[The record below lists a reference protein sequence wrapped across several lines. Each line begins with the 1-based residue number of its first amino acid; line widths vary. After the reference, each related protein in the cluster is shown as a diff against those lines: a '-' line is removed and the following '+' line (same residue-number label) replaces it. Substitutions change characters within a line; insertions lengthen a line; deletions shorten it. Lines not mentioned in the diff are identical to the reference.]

1 MSMRRKRI
9 KVSFQMDT
17 HDCAA
22 ACLDMMAR
30 YHGLELTREEIR
42 NVCNQNSQGVSLSG
56 LTRAASA
63 LGFDTTCVKATYDE
77 VKARVQ
83 LPLIVYWSQGHYVV
97 LEQFAQNGVKL
108 VDPAA
113 GKLHYSRREFEE
125 LWLTKEGVV
134 PRGIIIR
141 MAPRAGFLLPTQT
154 ESSRW
159 RFAFLN
165 TCFGLLIKVLP
176 GILFSVAMLMGI
188 QFIAPFINTV
198 IVDDG
203 IQRGVTKVVL
213 YFSVIQLVFV
223 AIQAGLQAL
232 QAWLLLHVGVHINVT
247 LADSFITKL
256 FKVRASFFEGRQ
268 VGDLIQRF
276 GDQTLIQQA
285 VSVQLIEWLQGLVT
299 VAVFAAVLYLLDGRL
314 LLAYGTIV
322 IVFVVTTMFVLDKQR
337 IQNYKVFRASSQK
350 QSAVLDLFET
360 MTDIR
365 LSSAE
370 DDRRKIF
377 LDTYQ
382 LLAKASLRSDGLTVL
397 QRCSS
402 FVIFEGAAVLML
414 YMVSH
419 RAVQL
424 GLTIGIVVATQYVI
438 GQLAQPIMH
447 LSVLASQWQAAKLSL
462 DRSQEIHG
470 IENEH
475 SGHVVPVEQGDLS
488 LKDVSFAYRGGPDV
502 LSEVSCVIKRG
513 QTTAIVGK
521 SGSGKSTLLRLLLK
535 LDTPISGEISV
546 GGSSLTN
553 ISTNWWRQECA
564 VVTQKGSLL
573 ADSLGINISL
583 GRRLDP
589 ERLRAAAAMAQ
600 ILEFVDSLPLQFE
613 TRVGRDGVGLS
624 GGQLQR
630 VLLARAFYKDANVLL
645 LDEATSALDTE
656 SERCLVD
663 AIKAAGKNKTCL
675 IIAHRLSTVKEA
687 DHIIVLDR
695 GRVVE
700 EGTHR
705 NLLERNGHYMN
716 LVRHQLHSWELS
728 ASLPA

>member
-1 MSMRRKRI
+1 MTP
-9 KVSFQMDT
+9 Q
-17 HDCAA
+17 
-22 ACLDMMAR
+22 
-30 YHGLELTREEIR
+30 
-42 NVCNQNSQGVSLSG
+42 
-56 LTRAASA
+56 
-63 LGFDTTCVKATYDE
+63 
-77 VKARVQ
+77 
-83 LPLIVYWSQGHYVV
+83 
-97 LEQFAQNGVKL
+97 
-108 VDPAA
+108 
-113 GKLHYSRREFEE
+113 
-125 LWLTKEGVV
+125 
-134 PRGIIIR
+134 
-141 MAPRAGFLLPTQT
+141 AGFLPPTPT
-154 ESSRW
+154 VSSEW

-176 GILFSVAMLMGI
+176 GILLSVAMLMGV
-188 QFIAPFINTV
+188 QFVAPFINTV

-203 IQRGVTKVVL
+203 IQRGAAKVVL
-213 YFSVIQLVFV
+213 YFSVIQLAFV
-223 AIQAGLQAL
+223 AVQAGLQAL
-232 QAWLLLHVGVHINVT
+232 QAWLLLHVGVHINVA

-256 FKVRASFFEGRQ
+256 LKVRASFFEGRQ

-299 VAVFAAVLYLLDGRL
+299 VAVFAAVLYLIDRRL
-314 LLAYGTIV
+314 LLAYVAIV
-322 IVFVVTTMFVLDKQR
+322 ILFVATTMYLLKKQR

-350 QSAVLDLFET
+350 QSAVLDLFES

-377 LDTYQ
+377 LDTYK
-382 LLAKASLRSDGLTVL
+382 LLAKASLKADGLTVL
-397 QRCSS
+397 QRSSS

-419 RAVQL
+419 RAVQV
-424 GLTIGIVVATQYVI
+424 GLTIGTVVATQYVL
-438 GQLAQPIMH
+438 GQLAQPILH
-447 LSVLASQWQAAKLSL
+447 LSALASQWQAAKLSL

-470 IENEH
+470 IEDEN
-475 SGHVVPVEQGDLS
+475 SGHVVPTEQGDLS
-488 LKDVSFAYRGGPDV
+488 LRNVSFAYRGGPTV
-502 LSEVSCVIKRG
+502 LSGVSCVIRRG

-535 LDTPISGEISV
+535 LDTPTAGEIFV
-546 GGSSLTN
+546 GECSLTD
-553 ISTNWWRQECA
+553 ISTSWWRQECA

-573 ADSLGINISL
+573 ADSLGTNISL
-583 GRRLDP
+583 GRRMDP
-589 ERLRAAAAMAQ
+589 ERLRVAAAMAQ
-600 ILEFVDSLPLQFE
+600 ILDFVDSLPLRFD

-630 VLLARAFYKDANVLL
+630 VLLARAFYKEASVLL

-656 SERCLVD
+656 NERCLVD

-700 EGTHR
+700 EGTHK

-716 LVRHQLHSWELS
+716 LVKHQLHNWELN
-728 ASLPA
+728 ASLPT